1 MNGKCSTI
9 PTLIVPNS
17 VQLKIWRAV
26 IPQSERIIK
35 LNQIAI
41 QQMRVL
47 ERNNNR
53 NLFNVSSTKYTLTQI
68 GSLENDKKLFLM
80 TDLGSWLLAIG
91 CRFLVRFALLI
102 EKSSIR
108 KGNLT
113 KNQ

>member
-1 MNGKCSTI
+1 M
-9 PTLIVPNS
+9 
-17 VQLKIWRAV
+17 
-26 IPQSERIIK
+26 
-35 LNQIAI
+35 
-41 QQMRVL
+41 
-47 ERNNNR
+47 NNNKTTIIIPNR
-53 NLFNVSSTKYTLTQI
+53 
-68 GSLENDKKLFLM
+68 SLENDKKLFLM